1 MEKEEKIEQ
10 LEVFK
15 QKDKFKLED
24 WEDRELEMPPL
35 DILLEM
41 RQEVNRFADYL
52 IEQLNND
59 VSNMQTKVQLYFN
72 AWNNE
77 LFNQDQTEFI
87 VEVEFEPMRIVGVN
101 IEKLMI

>member
-24 WEDRELEMPPL
+24 WEDRELEMPSL
-35 DILLEM
+35 EILLAM
-41 RQEVNRFADYL
+41 RLEVNRFADYL

>member
-1 MEKEEKIEQ
+1 MEKEEKIEK
-10 LEVFK
+10 LEIFK